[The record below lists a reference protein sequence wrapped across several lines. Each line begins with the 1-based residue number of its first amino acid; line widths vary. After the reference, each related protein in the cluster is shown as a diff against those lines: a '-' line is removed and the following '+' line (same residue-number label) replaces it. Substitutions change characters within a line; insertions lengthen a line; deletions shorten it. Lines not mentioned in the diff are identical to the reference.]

1 MLKLLG
7 AAAGAATF
15 GSVVHAQESD
25 SDPEPSFVL
34 EQGDECVELTP
45 MTGEQPVEELYDYRY
60 PTDDYDSVSGSDGDS
75 YSSHG
80 TTHLQRDATSIL
92 FLYDGPEGL
101 SLVVVHGKFQG
112 DDNGGIVSFT
122 FEGMPEDASWFVKD
136 DYYAEDGDPAVTNYD
151 QWDGDGTDHQVD
163 WAYAAGRTDGG
174 AARDL
179 GEEFE
184 FSITPAFNEEAIL
197 DVDLSDG
204 GPIEAWEA
212 LSADGDSPERVS
224 LEMGAPVTI
233 RTGTCEESTD
243 DEPEEEPD
251 DDEPED
257 GTGDE
262 PEDEPEDDPDDGTE
276 DEPSDE
282 PDGEDGTDEDEPDDK
297 DGEKDKE
304 KEDSE
309 DGC

>member
-1 MLKLLG
+1 MLKILG

-15 GSVVHAQESD
+15 GSVVHAQESE

-45 MTGEQPVEELYDYRY
+45 ITGQQPVEEFYDYRY
-60 PTDDYDSVSGSDGDS
+60 PTDEYDSVSGSDGDS

-80 TTHLQRDATSIL
+80 TTDLQKDATSIL

-101 SLVVVHGKFQG
+101 SLVVVHGKLEG
-112 DDNGGIVSFT
+112 DGNGGVVSFT
-122 FEGMPEDASWFVKD
+122 LEGMPEDASWVVKD
-136 DYYAEDGDPAVTNYD
+136 DYYAEDGEPAVTNYD

-174 AARDL
+174 AARGL

-184 FSITPAFNEEAIL
+184 VSITPAFNADAVI
-197 DVDLSDG
+197 DAGLSDSG
-204 GPIEAWEA
+204 TIEAWEA
-212 LSADGDSPERVS
+212 LSADGDSPERFS
-224 LEMGAPVTI
+224 LEMDAPVTI
-233 RTGTCEESTD
+233 STGTCEESTD

-251 DDEPED
+251 DEPED
-257 GTGDE
+257 GSGDE
-262 PEDEPEDDPDDGTE
+262 PDDEPEEDEPEDD
-276 DEPSDE
+276 

-297 DGEKDKE
+297 DGEKDEKKE
-304 KEDSE
+304 NSE
-309 DGC
+309 EGC